1 MILVTGASGFL
12 GQHLLEALSQ
22 NGEAVRGLYYRHCP
36 GKNFQNVEWTACNLL
51 DTEEVA
57 RVLDDVDR
65 VYHCAATVSFD
76 PKDKNRL
83 IRENVTITENL
94 VNGSLS
100 AKIRKFVHVSSIAA
114 LGRQPA
120 DRNTRPVNEKDIFE
134 ETKAN
139 SQYAIGKYLGE
150 MEVWRGMAE
159 GLNAVIVNP
168 SIILGP
174 GDWTKGSAKLMQVC
188 DEEFPW
194 YTEGMTGWVDAKD
207 VVQAMLL
214 LMNSD
219 IANERF
225 ILSTGNYTYKD
236 IFSQMALAI
245 GKKPPHKF
253 AGKWLTEIVWRL
265 AFLKSKLKGKEAT
278 ITRETARTAQ
288 EVYRFDNAKFVKAFP
303 EFKFRPVGETIQE
316 MAKAFLK
323 DKKK

>member
-1 MILVTGASGFL
+1 M
-12 GQHLLEALSQ
+12 EALSQ